1 MCSRCR
7 ERSSAAPN
15 LTPFPACHAPL
26 FVTPAVTPVMDDDH
40 EQFQASPSQGI
51 CAALLADAPWNAK
64 SVIAAGLATVGS
76 LASWVA
82 DLSSPAVA
90 GIGGSYL
97 GGFFIGWA
105 FRRFVRMAALIA
117 GGLLAG
123 IAVLENTGWID
134 LDWTAVETHIGQAI
148 AAVHRGTE
156 GLKHILSGYLPSTGA
171 GAVGMFFGFRK
182 K

>member
-1 MCSRCR
+1 MDIDQPQDHPR
-7 ERSSAAPN
+7 ESSA
-15 LTPFPACHAPL
+15 
-26 FVTPAVTPVMDDDH
+26 
-40 EQFQASPSQGI
+40 QGM
-51 CAALLADAPWNAK
+51 CAALLADAPWNEK
-64 SVIAAGLATVGS
+64 SVIAAAVATVGG

-105 FRRFVRMAALIA
+105 FRRFLKMAALIA

-134 LDWTAVETHIGQAI
+134 LDWTVLETQISHGI
-148 AAVHRGTE
+148 AAVHRGAE

-171 GAVGMFFGFRK
+171 GAAGVFFGFRK